1 MTRNTLI
8 LASLGLFSLACNEY
22 ELVESEDFQ
31 DDLSSDAVPDI
42 AVNPMV
48 LNFGQVYVDGVDAP
62 PAEVTEVVTVVN
74 EGEGDLHIQDIYL
87 SDANGPYEIGAISSV
102 LVQPGGSAQFTVT
115 FHPETATDSPG
126 QVLIDSDDP
135 DEATVEVQ
143 LMGEGIA
150 PIISVSPTEHPFGSL
165 YIGCEGE
172 QPIEIENIGN
182 AELIVDGFE
191 YNTGSADLSFDSSD
205 AEAAFGELPWSLQP
219 EEVATVHVTYHPYDE
234 YADSAYLFVD
244 SNDPYTPRVMATQEG
259 TGELYGT
266 NADLYEQPLKGM
278 TDIIFAVD
286 RSCSMDDDIAAV
298 QSNFGVFTTTMASLD
313 ADFHVAASV
322 EDNGCIN
329 GSDLYIDNT
338 FSASDASDTI
348 TTMINY
354 GLSYGSNTER
364 AFMMLE
370 STLAEAVDSGGCND
384 GLLRDDATLNLVG
397 VSDEPEQS
405 VNNYSYYVSLFQS
418 LKSDPDDVI
427 FHAIGGDYPSGCGSA
442 SAYTGFY
449 EATVATGGLFLSI
462 CATDWGSH
470 LEALAEGSTADLSS
484 FELTDWPVSETIS
497 VRIDGITTTVGWEYN
512 ATDNAIDFD
521 SDYVPE
527 GGSTIEIE
535 YALYGDCDE

>member
-1 MTRNTLI
+1 
-8 LASLGLFSLACNEY
+8 
-22 ELVESEDFQ
+22 
-31 DDLSSDAVPDI
+31 
-42 AVNPMV
+42 
-48 LNFGQVYVDGVDAP
+48 
-62 PAEVTEVVTVVN
+62 VTEVVTVLN
-74 EGEGDLHIQDIYL
+74 EGDGDLHIQDIYL
-87 SDANGPYEIGAISSV
+87 SDADGPYEIGAISTV

-115 FHPETATDSPG
+115 FHPETATASPG
-126 QVLIDSDDP
+126 LILIDSDDP
-135 DEATVEVQ
+135 DEGTVEVR
-143 LMGEGIA
+143 LLGEGIA
-150 PIISVSPTEHPFGSL
+150 PIISVTPAEHPFGSL

-172 QPIEIENIGN
+172 QPIDIENIGN
-182 AELIVDGFE
+182 ADLIVDGFE
-191 YNTGSADLSFDSSD
+191 YNTGSSDLSFDSSSG
-205 AEAAFGELPWSLQP
+205 EEAFGDLPWTLEP
-219 EEVATVHVTYHPYDE
+219 ADVATVYVTYHPYDE

-286 RSCSMDDDIAAV
+286 RSCSMDDDIGNV
-298 QSNFGVFTTTMASLD
+298 QTNFGVFTTTMASLD
-313 ADFHVAASV
+313 ADYHVAAAVS
-322 EDNGCIN
+322 DDDACIN
-329 GSDLYIDNT
+329 GSDLFIDNT

-348 TTMINY
+348 TTMIAL
-354 GLSYGSNTER
+354 GLSYGGNEER
-364 AFMMLE
+364 AFMILE
-370 STLAEAVDSGGCND
+370 ETLAEAVSSSGCNY
-384 GLLRDDATLNLVG
+384 GLIREDATLNLVG

-405 VNNYSYYVSLFQS
+405 VSDYGTYVSLFQS

-484 FELTDWPVSETIS
+484 FELTDWPVAETIS

-512 ATDNAIDFD
+512 ATDNAIDFG